1 MFSTFQIFREK
12 VFLPVNIGLNPTD
25 IQARL
30 IGESGMNLRY
40 IQDETGVA
48 ISIRGIGSGYHES
61 GTGQEAQDPLHFY
74 LE

>member
-1 MFSTFQIFREK
+1 M
-12 VFLPVNIGLNPTD
+12 NIGLNPTD

-40 IQDETGVA
+40 IQEETGVA
-48 ISIRGIGSGYHES
+48 ISIRGIGSGFHES
-61 GTGQEAQDPLHFY
+61 ATGQEAQDPLHFY